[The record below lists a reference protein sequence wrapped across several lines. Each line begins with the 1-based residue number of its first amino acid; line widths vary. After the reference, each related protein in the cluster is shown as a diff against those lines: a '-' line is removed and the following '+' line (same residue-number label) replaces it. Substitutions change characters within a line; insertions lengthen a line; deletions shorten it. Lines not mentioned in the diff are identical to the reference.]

1 MKSKN
6 RDFSRLK
13 RVVVKVGSSSLAHA
27 TGKLN
32 LYQFEQLAVQLADLH
47 NQGKEILLV
56 TSGAVGA
63 GLGKLG
69 LHRRPK
75 TMPEKQ
81 AAAAVGQGVLMQMY
95 EKFFAEYG
103 VIVGQVLLS
112 GEDFADRRRFLN
124 ARNTMHTLLSMGVIP
139 IINENDTVSVE
150 EIRLGDNDTLS
161 ALVTGLVDA
170 ELLILL
176 SDIDGV
182 YTADPRKDPTADII
196 SDINEINE
204 QIESLAGGAGSS
216 LGTGGMTT
224 KLQAAKIAMHSGA
237 AMVIAR
243 AAEKNIIRR
252 VMTGE
257 PLGTVFWPGNKL
269 DNKKHWILYSSAVQG
284 KISVDEG
291 AVRALTQN
299 GKSLLPSGVVR
310 VEGAFEMGNTVCVTG
325 PDGKQIARG
334 ITNYAAEELKKIMG
348 KQTGEIATVLGNK
361 DYDEV
366 VHRNN
371 LVLDC

>member
-1 MKSKN
+1 MKLKN
-6 RDFSRLK
+6 RDFSRVK
-13 RVVVKVGSSSLAHA
+13 RLVVKVGSSSLAHA

-69 LHRRPK
+69 LRRRPK

-103 VIVGQVLLS
+103 VTVGQVLLS
-112 GEDFADRRRFLN
+112 REDFSDRRRFLN
-124 ARNTMHTLLSMGVIP
+124 ARNTMYALLGMGVIP
-139 IINENDTVSVE
+139 IINENDTVSIE

-170 ELLILL
+170 ELLVLL

-182 YTADPRKDPTADII
+182 YTADPRKDPAAVII
-196 SDINEINE
+196 SEIDEINE
-204 QIESLAGGAGSS
+204 QVESLAGGAGSG

-224 KLQAAKIAMHSGA
+224 KLQAAKIAMRSGA

-252 VMTGE
+252 VVTGE
-257 PLGTVFWPGNKL
+257 PLGTVFCPGNKL
-269 DNKKHWILYSSAVQG
+269 DNKKHWIMYSSAVQG
-284 KISVDEG
+284 KISIDEG
-291 AVRALTQN
+291 ASRALVKN
-299 GKSLLPSGVVR
+299 GKSLLPSGVVK
-310 VEGAFEMGNTVCVTG
+310 VEGVFEMGNTVCISG
-325 PDGKQIARG
+325 PDGRQIARG
-334 ITNYAAEELKKIMG
+334 ITNYASEELKKIMG
-348 KQTGEIATVLGNK
+348 KKTSEIAVVLGSK

-366 VHRNN
+366 IHRNN